1 MTIQDLILTL
11 ENGATKLTI
20 YEPNTGEI
28 HFAGIWFNELKQ
40 DVLSKTVKHIQIDRY
55 TMRVEVE

>member
-1 MTIQDLILTL
+1 MKVLDLISTL
-11 ENGATKLTI
+11 DNGATKLII
-20 YEPNTGEI
+20 YEPNTGEM

-40 DVLSKTVKHIQIDRY
+40 DVLSKTVKHVKIDRY